1 MLAED
6 PLDLLDN
13 AQFSGTELVKVLE
26 LPKGDY
32 FLHHYFFTLLFF
44 IDKLDKAFLHPFSF
58 REVAD

>member
-6 PLDLLDN
+6 PLYLLDN
-13 AQFSGTELVKVLE
+13 AHFSGTELVEVLE

-32 FLHHYFFTLLFF
+32 FLHYFFPLLFF